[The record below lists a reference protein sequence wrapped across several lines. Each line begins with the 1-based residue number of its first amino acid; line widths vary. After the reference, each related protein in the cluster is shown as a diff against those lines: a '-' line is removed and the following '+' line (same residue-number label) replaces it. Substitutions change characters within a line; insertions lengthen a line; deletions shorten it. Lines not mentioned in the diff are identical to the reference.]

1 MVRGA
6 KAAAVS
12 CLESVWF
19 GLLEPRTTESFNE
32 GFFYFFFTPSSLF
45 ADVWLIGRTNR
56 VILCLRLAGVSWTPT
71 KKKKRTHKIPNKS
84 VKEEENTAGIRAAFT
99 VQLMT

>member
-1 MVRGA
+1 MHKRLGAISQKKKNCLKEEETSPESDPSVTELRQIVRRA

-32 GFFYFFFTPSSLF
+32 GFFFSPPPLYLQMFGSL
-45 ADVWLIGRTNR
+45 DGQT
-56 VILCLRLAGVSWTPT
+56 
-71 KKKKRTHKIPNKS
+71 
-84 VKEEENTAGIRAAFT
+84 E
-99 VQLMT
+99 